1 MATETISF
9 RVSTETYL
17 KLEALASEKGTSVG
31 IYLKNKVEGNM
42 NQLTSDVQL
51 MQSDLSEILS
61 VVNEI
66 KEQGKSENLPQNTN
80 HIDDQEKSAI
90 IEILMIL
97 REIAQPGKLSSAQKK
112 VVALGMQVFKSW
124 GG

>member
-61 VVNEI
+61 IVNEI

-124 GG
+124 GK

>member
-124 GG
+124 GK